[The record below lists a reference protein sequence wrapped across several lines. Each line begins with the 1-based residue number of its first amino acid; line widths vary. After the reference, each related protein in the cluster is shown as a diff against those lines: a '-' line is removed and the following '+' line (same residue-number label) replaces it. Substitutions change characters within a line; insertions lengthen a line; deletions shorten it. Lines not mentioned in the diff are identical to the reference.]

1 MATTIGTLITLDG
14 EFTDWQ
20 PSSIVE
26 RPTNTVAEYQIYGS
40 LVDDATLGK
49 NYVLGIDATVATDPA
64 IAAFTFIYLNTDQ
77 STATGYTPF
86 GSVGAEYYV
95 QFLPD
100 ANSVLQPYLYS
111 VTSAGAATLLNDG
124 APLNFGISGDG
135 KSVEVAIPQAL
146 LTPPAGPAP
155 TSINFAALINNGA
168 AALPADFSNSPQY
181 TITDPST
188 LVPVDHT
195 IKKVGIVYSATTA
208 ALYFGGGPAGETA
221 YADLFMAAQHQA
233 EAAGVS
239 YDLLTEADLTNV
251 AKLSQYSALIFPSME
266 NVQSTQVASIVSALS
281 QVVYDYHVPII
292 TAGNFLTNDE
302 TGAPLQGNSYANMQ
316 ALLNVTLGGF
326 GTATYSVT
334 ADPQALANNN
344 PVVAGYAAGE
354 LIGGA
359 SGEFA
364 GTTAGYYTN
373 TGYLT
378 FSGVTQPATV
388 LADINI
394 QGGDVIAG
402 VVQTTTGGT
411 NTVFATTGLLGDSN
425 LLQHAIQ
432 NAVFGTTPSLALNTS
447 RMAGIVASRT
457 DLDQS
462 QFPSDVSPEG
472 GQAGIY
478 DVMIPILQQW
488 KQQYNFVGSFYVN
501 VGDNANPANENFTNW
516 AVSAPY
522 YQAIIAMGSEIGSH
536 SYTHLINPPAVDANG
551 NPVSNWGENTN
562 TLYVTP
568 PANGSAPNWTFDYEF
583 GQSNTILQQQLGIAI
598 AGAAVPGAGETVTTS
613 QQIMQYYQT
622 AAGGLTGYVTGGW
635 TGVGSGYPNAFGYI
649 DATNTGSVYIAPNI
663 TFDFTEI
670 QFQNKTPAEALAD
683 WQALF
688 NQLSANSQAPIIV
701 WPWHD
706 YGVTNWATDETGST
720 PNYTTQMFTDFIAY
734 AYNAGYEFVTME
746 TLAARIAAQQKA
758 TLSETTNGNVITA
771 TVTPDPTAPDLGGM
785 ALNVINGATGQVI
798 QNAGTWY
805 AYDSDSIFLPYGG
818 GTFTVT
824 LGTTQDDVT
833 HIHGL
838 PMRADLLSVTGDGSN
853 LAFSMTGDGI
863 VGVHVKTPDANVVS
877 IQGAPAATLIGTELS
892 LLFNDGALAISS
904 TSPQGVPVQHNVA
917 ISDGANAVTS
927 SGADIV
933 FGGTANDIINGE
945 AGNDAL
951 NGGLGNDTIN
961 GGADND
967 NLTGGAGN
975 DTLDGG
981 TGTNTAVYSGTTID
995 YSFILNTDGSV
1006 TVADLRAGSPDGTD
1020 TDINIQN
1027 YRFGDGLVLT
1037 QAMLPFAVVTGTAG
1051 NDVLTGSAAAN
1062 FGQLILGLGGNDT
1075 LTAGAGGNNTL
1086 DGGDGNDTLRDAGAA
1101 AAASIVDTM
1110 IGGAGNDTYVV
1121 TRANDI
1127 IVEQLDAGTDTVRTS
1142 IGSYLLPDNVEN
1154 LVYTGTAGIN
1164 ATGNGLANTFSG
1176 FRGSSVLDGG
1186 DDTDTAV
1193 LTGLL
1198 GQYTVTAN
1206 PDGSVTF
1213 ADTRSGSPDGTTT
1226 FKSFELFRLS
1236 DGLTLTASQLTP
1248 AAIVKGTSG
1257 NNVLT
1262 SAVPGAIIFGLA
1274 GNDTLTANAAN
1285 QILDGGAGSDILN
1298 DNGQSGILLFGGAG
1312 NDTFNVTQP
1321 GTVVTELA
1329 NNGTDTL
1336 QTSLPSYQLPG
1347 GVERLVFTGSGSFT
1361 ATATAAGQTIT
1372 GGTGAD
1378 TLGDGGFSNVTLRG
1392 GGGADTFTVTSA
1404 STIINE
1410 SPGSTNSTVLT
1421 TLSSYSLGGN
1431 VQNLTFAGT
1440 GAFTGNGNGLANTMT
1455 GGTGN
1460 DTLFG
1465 NGGSDTLI
1473 GGAGNDRLSGGSAAD
1488 TFVFAP
1494 VNPTTT
1500 NGVYAAGFGQDVII
1514 DFSANMNNSSHD
1526 VLLFSSSMFAP
1537 GTTAAALVNGT
1548 AQNAAGGLVSVVQSG
1563 NNVVIT
1569 LDPTDTITLNNV
1581 SLSVLKSGAA
1591 VDIHFV

>member
-1 MATTIGTLITLDG
+1 MATTIGNLITLDG

-20 PSSIVE
+20 PSSTVE

-40 LVDDATLGK
+40 LVDDAALGK
-49 NYVLGIDATVATDPA
+49 NYVLGINATVATDPA

-124 APLNFGISGDG
+124 APLNFGISSDG

-146 LTPPAGPAP
+146 LTPPAGTAP

-188 LVPVDHT
+188 LVAVDHT

-208 ALYFGGGPAGETA
+208 ALYFGGGSVGETA

-281 QVVYDYHVPII
+281 HVVYDYHVPII

-302 TGAPLQGNSYANMQ
+302 SGAPLQGNSYANMQ

-364 GTTAGYYTN
+364 GTTAGYYSN

-394 QGGDVIAG
+394 QGGDVLAG

-447 RMAGIVASRT
+447 RMTGIVASRT

-488 KQQYNFVGSFYVN
+488 KQQYNFVGSYYVN
-501 VGDNANPANENFTNW
+501 IGDNANPANQNFTNW

-536 SYTHLINPPAVDANG
+536 SYTHLINPPTVDANG

-613 QQIMQYYQT
+613 QKILQYYQT
-622 AAGGLTGYVTGGW
+622 VGGLTGYVTGGW
-635 TGVGSGYPNAFGYI
+635 TGAGSGYPNAFGYI

-706 YGVTNWATDETGST
+706 YGVTNWATDETGSA

-758 TLSETTNGNVITA
+758 TLSETTNGNLITA
-771 TVTPDPTAPDLGGM
+771 TVTPNPTAPDLGGM

-833 HIHGL
+833 HIDGL

-853 LAFSMTGDGI
+853 LAFAMKGDG
-863 VGVHVKTPDANVVS
+863 VVDVHVKTPDANVVS
-877 IQGAPAATLIGTELS
+877 IQGAPAATLIGTDLS

-904 TSPQGVPVQHNVA
+904 TSSQGVPVQHNVA

-951 NGGLGNDTIN
+951 NGGSGNDAIN
-961 GGADND
+961 GGTDND
-967 NLTGGAGN
+967 SLAGGAGN

-1006 TVADLRAGSPDGTD
+1006 TVTDVRTGSPDGTD

-1027 YRFGDGLVLT
+1027 YRFGNGLVLT

-1062 FGQLILGLGGNDT
+1062 SGQLILGLAGNDT

-1101 AAASIVDTM
+1101 AAAGIVDTM

-1121 TRANDI
+1121 TRTNDI
-1127 IVEQLDAGTDTVRTS
+1127 IVEQLNAGADTVRVS
-1142 IGSYLLPDNVEN
+1142 IGSYLLPDNVET
-1154 LVYTGTAGIN
+1154 LVYTGTTGVN
-1164 ATGNGLANTFSG
+1164 AIGNGLDNTFSG
-1176 FRGSSVLDGG
+1176 FRGSSVLDGSEG
-1186 DDTDTAV
+1186 TDTAV

-1198 GQYTVTAN
+1198 GQYTVTTN

-1226 FKSFELFRLS
+1226 FKNFELFQLS
-1236 DGLTLTASQLTP
+1236 DGLTLTASQLTS
-1248 AAIVKGTSG
+1248 AAIVNGTSG
-1257 NNVLT
+1257 DNVLT
-1262 SAVPGAIIFGLA
+1262 SAVPGALIFGLG

-1298 DNGQSGILLFGGAG
+1298 DNGQTGILLFGGAG
-1312 NDTFNVTQP
+1312 NDTYNVTQA

-1336 QTSLPSYQLPG
+1336 QTSLLSYQLPG
-1347 GVERLVFTGSGSFT
+1347 GVERLVYTGSGSFA

-1378 TLGDGGFSNVTLRG
+1378 ALGDGGFANVTLRG
-1392 GGGADTFTVTSA
+1392 NGGADTFTVTNA
-1404 STIINE
+1404 STIVNE
-1410 SPGSTNSTVLT
+1410 SSGSTNSTVLT

-1460 DTLFG
+1460 DTLSG
-1465 NGGSDTLI
+1465 SGGADTLI
-1473 GGAGNDRLSGGSAAD
+1473 GGAGNDRLSGGGAAD

-1500 NGVYAAGFGQDVII
+1500 NGVYAAGFGQDVIT

-1537 GTTAAALVNGT
+1537 GTTAAAFVNGT

-1563 NNVVIT
+1563 NNVVISI
-1569 LDPTDTITLNNV
+1569 DPTDTITLNNV